1 MALALRDLLADPS
14 LAASHPV
21 VHAGAEALGRSVRW
35 VHTSEVLDVA
45 SLLRGGELLLVGGAS
60 LAEASEDVRRTYIAE
75 LAEGGAAG
83 LALET
88 GTRLPLVPPE
98 MVDEAERRGF
108 PIIEL
113 HGVVRFVEVTQSI
126 NSGLIN
132 ESVRRLQLADRVS
145 HALAAGLA
153 EGAELPEL
161 AAILSRVAHA
171 TVRLTRPGGE
181 PIAEAVHP
189 SSLGNGRHGE
199 ALTAPVTS
207 AGVTVAI
214 LALVPTGDSDLLM
227 LQAARERAPEAL
239 GLALLRWSPLS
250 QLERETHE
258 FITTLVR
265 GARSPRR
272 LLELADQLG
281 IRAHT
286 AWATVVGRVG
296 DDPRWAAGIDSA
308 LRRAGRRA
316 VSELTHDRYTAVVA
330 FDRTEPLSAARQRVL
345 RDLRDTPL
353 PPQVRITVG
362 PGSRDVTTLGRCL
375 REAELSLELGGEGD
389 RELVVD
395 AGALAMDRFLSAVNR
410 PAMTAEFVDEVLGD
424 LLEHDRARGSDLF
437 GTLAAYLRHA
447 GHKTQTASA
456 LHLQRQ
462 TLYQRLERVMAILGH
477 PDPSSDRWA
486 AITVAVEVERTRR
499 RGILP
504 GYHPWRPTEAR

>member
-1 MALALRDLLADPS
+1 MVLALRDLLADAS
-14 LAASHPV
+14 LTASAPV
-21 VHAGAEALGRSVRW
+21 VHAGSEALSTPVRW
-35 VHTSEVLDVA
+35 VHTSEVLDIA
-45 SLLRGGELLLVGGAS
+45 SLLRGGELLLVGGAA
-60 LAEASEDVRRTYIAE
+60 LADASEEVRRTYVAE
-75 LAEGGAAG
+75 LAQGGAAG

-88 GTRLPLVPPE
+88 GTRLLCVPPE
-98 MVDEAERRGF
+98 MVDEAGRHGF
-108 PIIEL
+108 PLIEL

-161 AAILSRVAHA
+161 TAVLSRVTQAS
-171 TVRLTRPGGE
+171 VRLVRPGGE
-181 PIAEAVHP
+181 PIAEATHA
-189 SSLGNGRHGE
+189 GAEGGGRHGE
-199 ALTAPVTS
+199 AVTAPVTS

-214 LALVPTGDSDLLM
+214 LSLVPSADSDLLM

-272 LLELADQLG
+272 LLELAGQLG
-281 IRAHT
+281 MRDHA
-286 AWATVVGRVG
+286 AWVSVVGRLG
-296 DDPRWAAGIDSA
+296 DDPRWSAGIDSA
-308 LRRAGRRA
+308 LRRGGRRA

-330 FDRTEPLSAARQRVL
+330 FDRTEPLSVARQRVV

-362 PGSRDVTTLGRCL
+362 PGSRELTTLGRCL

-395 AGALAMDRFLSAVNR
+395 AAALAMDRFLSAVNR
-410 PAMTAEFVDEVLGD
+410 PAVTAEFVDEVLGD

-437 GTLAAYLRHA
+437 GTLATYLQHS
-447 GHKTQTASA
+447 GHKTHTASA

-462 TLYQRLERVMAILGH
+462 TLYQRLDRVMGLLGH
-477 PDPSSDRWA
+477 PDRSSDRWA
-486 AITVAVEVERTRR
+486 AITVAVEIERSRR

-504 GYHPWRPTEAR
+504 GYQPWRPTEAR